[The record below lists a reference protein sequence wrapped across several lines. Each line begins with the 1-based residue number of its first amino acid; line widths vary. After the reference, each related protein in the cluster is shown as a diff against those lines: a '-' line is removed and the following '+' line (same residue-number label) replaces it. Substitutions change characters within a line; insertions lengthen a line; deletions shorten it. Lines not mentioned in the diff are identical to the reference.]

1 MRLKY
6 FMFLVFCSGD
16 SALTS
21 RRFMLAVDGHHKFPD
36 RHRNVDALMMGCILI
51 STLNREAA
59 IEAAAAVEAAA
70 TLEFIQRYVSPDR

>member
-21 RRFMLAVDGHHKFPD
+21 ERFMLGVDGQVVTNNLTSFPT
-36 RHRNVDALMMGCILI
+36 VIGMLMAAFFN
-51 STLNREAA
+51 LNIKYPE
-59 IEAAAAVEAAA
+59 EAAA
-70 TLEFIQRYVSPDR
+70 TLEFIQRYASPDR

>member
-36 RHRNVDALMMGCILI
+36 RHRNVDALMGCILI